1 VGAASVLA
9 AMGMFDIVGTVGSG
23 WLSDRYDSRWL
34 LFWYY
39 GLRGLSL
46 MYLPFSDFTFYG
58 LSLFALFYGLD
69 WIATV
74 PPTVKLT
81 VARFG
86 RERANLVFGWI
97 FAGHQL
103 GRSNSGVWSGRVS
116 HRAPELS
123 AGVLCRWRIVSDCG
137 RAHPDARRSTRAETP
152 RSGRRP
158 RGRVNLNG
166 QV

>member
-1 VGAASVLA
+1 
-9 AMGMFDIVGTVGSG
+9 
-23 WLSDRYDSRWL
+23 SRWL

-81 VARFG
+81 VTRFG

-103 GRSNSGVWSGRVS
+103 GAATAAFGSG
-116 HRAPELS
+116 LS
-123 AGVLCRWRIVSDCG
+123 RTALQTYLPAFFIAGALCIV
-137 RAHPDARRSTRAETP
+137 AALLTPTIARQAKP
-152 RSGRRP
+152 
-158 RGRVNLNG
+158 VAA
-166 QV
+166 